1 MTAHS
6 KHLSGCLKWRPLA
19 LACAMGMLSL
29 SAQALN
35 LGKLSVMSGLNEPLR
50 AELDI
55 TQFTL
60 DDLRSLKVQLATRQ
74 AFEQAGMRYNP
85 ALADLQ
91 AKVNVRSNGQPF
103 IALMGQHPAQ
113 DNFIDLILD
122 TQWAAGRLVL
132 NYTVL
137 LSDKQASA
145 DTREPAVVRQDIPPS
160 PLTASTDPTAVK
172 ASAAE
177 EAGSLTVQPGDTAS
191 KLARRHLTPDISL
204 EQMLVAML
212 QSNPEAFIE
221 GNVNWIRAGARLK
234 MPNAQE
240 AQQTPADEARQAV
253 IQQTTHFAA
262 YAQRLASAPV
272 QVGASAG
279 REATGTV
286 HTDTGKALPP
296 TAQDKLTLTQGE
308 ASPQTEEAQLAQARE
323 TQAAAEQLAA
333 LNKNVESLQ
342 ALTPASTPASAA
354 AIPQTETAAPA
365 PTSAQASWLDEMSEN
380 PVALGGIASL
390 LTGLAV
396 CLLWM
401 RRRSEQSTSLWG
413 KEIPSGQITG
423 NVGNDLKARLAGLDL
438 NLDTPSTAMAPSPL
452 LQDNAVPVTQV
463 HADTD
468 QSKLTLAMQL
478 LEKGETDLANRLLES
493 VAHTATGEL
502 RLRAQQLLG
511 PGA

>member
-6 KHLSGCLKWRPLA
+6 KHLSGCLKWRPMA

-60 DDLRSLKVQLATRQ
+60 DDLRSLKVQLAAHS

-85 ALADLQ
+85 ALTDLQ
-91 AKVNVRSNGQPF
+91 AKVDVRSNGQPF
-103 IALMGQHPAQ
+103 IALMGQHPTQ

-160 PLTASTDPTAVK
+160 PLTASTAPAAVK
-172 ASAAE
+172 APAAE

-221 GNVNWIRAGARLK
+221 GNVNWIRAGAKLK
-234 MPNAQE
+234 IPNAQE
-240 AQQTPADEARQAV
+240 AQQTPAEEARQAV
-253 IQQTTHFAA
+253 VQQTIHFAA
-262 YAQRLASAPV
+262 YAQRLASAPA
-272 QVGASAG
+272 QAGPSAG
-279 REATGTV
+279 REAAGPV
-286 HTDTGKALPP
+286 HTDTDKALPL

-308 ASPQTEEAQLAQARE
+308 ASPHSEEAQLALARE
-323 TQAAAEQLAA
+323 TQATAEQLAA
-333 LNKNVESLQ
+333 LNKNVQSLQ
-342 ALTPASTPASAA
+342 TLAPASTPA
-354 AIPQTETAAPA
+354 
-365 PTSAQASWLDEMSEN
+365 PTVAQASWLDDMSEN

-390 LTGLAV
+390 LAGLAV

-413 KEIPSGQITG
+413 QEIPSGQITG

-438 NLDTPSTAMAPSPL
+438 NLDTPSTAMAPMPL
-452 LQDNAVPVTQV
+452 LQENAVGASQV
-463 HADTD
+463 HVDTD

-478 LEKGETDLANRLLES
+478 LEKGETDLAHRLIES

-511 PGA
+511 PSA

>member
-1 MTAHS
+1 
-6 KHLSGCLKWRPLA
+6 
-19 LACAMGMLSL
+19 MGMLSL

-60 DDLRSLKVQLATRQ
+60 DDLRSLKVQLAAHS

-91 AKVNVRSNGQPF
+91 AKVDVRSDGQPF

-132 NYTVL
+132 NYSVL

-145 DTREPAVVRQDIPPS
+145 PPREPAVRQDIS
-160 PLTASTDPTAVK
+160 LSTLSASTDPAAIK

-177 EAGSLTVQPGDTAS
+177 ETGSVMVQPGDTAS
-191 KLARRHLTPDISL
+191 QLARRHLSPDISL

-234 MPNAQE
+234 MPNAQQ

-253 IQQTTHFAA
+253 IQQTIHFAA
-262 YAQRLASAPV
+262 YAQRLASSPV
-272 QVGASAG
+272 QAGPSSG
-279 REATGTV
+279 REAAGPV
-286 HTDTGKALPP
+286 HTDTAKALPP
-296 TAQDKLTLTQGE
+296 TEQDKLTLTQGE
-308 ASPQTEEAQLAQARE
+308 TSPHSEEAQLALARE

-333 LNKNVESLQ
+333 LNKNVQSLQ
-342 ALTPASTPASAA
+342 ALAPASSPAPAA
-354 AIPQTETAAPA
+354 ATPQTETATPA
-365 PTSAQASWLDEMSEN
+365 PTAAQASWLDDMSEN

-390 LTGLAV
+390 MVGLAGW
-396 CLLWM
+396 LLWM
-401 RRRSEQSTSLWG
+401 RRRSVQSTSLWV
-413 KEIPSGQITG
+413 KEVPSGQKTRH
-423 NVGNDLKARLAGLDL
+423 VGNDLKARLAGLDL
-438 NLDTPSTAMAPSPL
+438 NLDTPSTAMPPTPL
-452 LQDNAVPVTQV
+452 LQGNAMGASQLHV
-463 HADTD
+463 DTD

-478 LEKGETDLANRLLES
+478 LEKGEVDLARSLLES
-493 VAHTATGEL
+493 VANTATGEL
-502 RLRAQQLLG
+502 RLRAQRLLG
-511 PGA
+511 PGT

>member
-6 KHLSGCLKWRPLA
+6 KHLSGCLKWRPMA

-60 DDLRSLKVQLATRQ
+60 DDLRSLKVQLAAHS

-85 ALADLQ
+85 ALLDLQ
-91 AKVNVRSNGQPF
+91 TKVDVRSNGQPF
-103 IALMGQHPAQ
+103 IALMGQHPTQ

-145 DTREPAVVRQDIPPS
+145 DTHEPAVRQDIPTS
-160 PLTASTDPTAVK
+160 PLSASTAPAAVK
-172 ASAAE
+172 APAAE

-221 GNVNWIRAGARLK
+221 GNVNWIRAGAKLK

-253 IQQTTHFAA
+253 IQQTIHFAA

-272 QVGASAG
+272 QAGPSAG
-279 REATGTV
+279 REAAGPV

-296 TAQDKLTLTQGE
+296 TEQDKLTLTQGE
-308 ASPQTEEAQLAQARE
+308 ASPHSEEAQLARARE
-323 TQAAAEQLAA
+323 TQAATEQLAA
-333 LNKNVESLQ
+333 LNKNVQSLQ
-342 ALTPASTPASAA
+342 TLAPASTPASAV
-354 AIPQTETAAPA
+354 AIQQAETATSAPA
-365 PTSAQASWLDEMSEN
+365 PNQVSLLDDMSQS
-380 PVALGGIASL
+380 PAALGGIASL
-390 LTGLAV
+390 LAGLV
-396 CLLWM
+396 GCWLWM
-401 RRRSEQSTSLWG
+401 HRRSEQSTSLWG
-413 KEIPSGQITG
+413 KEPPSGQITG

-438 NLDTPSTAMAPSPL
+438 NLDTPSTAMVPSPL
-452 LQDNAVPVTQV
+452 LQDNALPVTQV

-478 LEKGETDLANRLLES
+478 LEKGETDLAHRLIES
-493 VAHTATGEL
+493 VAHNATGEL

-511 PGA
+511 PGE